1 LLRLLARVNAVIR
14 LREEM
19 EARVRQVRVVL
30 VWRAERVREA
40 VVALGRRARVGR
52 VIVLRV

>member
-1 LLRLLARVNAVIR
+1 MLRLLARVNAVIR